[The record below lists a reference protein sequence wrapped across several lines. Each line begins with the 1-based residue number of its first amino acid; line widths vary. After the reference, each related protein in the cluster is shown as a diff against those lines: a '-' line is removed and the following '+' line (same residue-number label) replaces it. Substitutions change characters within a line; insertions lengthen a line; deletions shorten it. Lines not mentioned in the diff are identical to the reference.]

1 MHSLRERAKDGK
13 GGKRLAAGG
22 KSKMKKKFM
31 MMDLDNEDD
40 DDEGDEGVME
50 KEKKFH
56 EQLEKVL
63 TRCQLCGPTKFCHI
77 SRTGQHVNL
86 SFQQRR
92 GWAVSLV
99 SNFTYLLR
107 SILNHFPG
115 SWNAWSYPEVSS

>member
-1 MHSLRERAKDGK
+1 
-13 GGKRLAAGG
+13 
-22 KSKMKKKFM
+22 MKKKLM
-31 MMDLDNEDD
+31 LMDLDNEDD

-56 EQLEKVL
+56 EQLEKSL
-63 TRCQLCGPTKFCHI
+63 TRCQLCGPTKFCQI

-99 SNFTYLLR
+99 SNFTSLLR
-107 SILNHFPG
+107 TILSRFLG
-115 SWNAWSYPEVSS
+115 SWNAWCYLEVSAK